1 MSQELWDMVVKDL
14 PSLTGRYAAQ
24 VFDFRLQDRHEKHSD
39 VWNKIFKDN
48 EKWSL
53 VATRQGLNPVLV
65 GDDLHSLYHNLEQH
79 DPKQAAYIA
88 LLTGDKCG
96 DIRYD
101 KTELLASL
109 RAHYWNEDN
118 EIVLYESNII
128 LSIDEALRNPLFIT
142 LTPEKLF
149 TYRHNELCS
158 ASLYWKDNEY
168 ALRTIRS
175 DDIVGIGDRAS
186 TLQDVSLIC
195 GITLTHPKE
204 MELRQRHQQCFQHPN
219 CPSAYP
225 LCPIGYKFN
234 GDNILGWEWDP
245 RFEI

>member
-14 PSLTGRYAAQ
+14 PSLAGRHAAQ
-24 VFDFRLQDRHEKHSD
+24 AFDFRLQDRHEKHSG

-48 EKWSL
+48 EKWSS
-53 VATRQGLNPVLV
+53 VATRRGLNPVLI
-65 GDDLHSLYHNLEQH
+65 GDDLHRLYHDPEQH
-79 DPKQAAYIA
+79 DPKQPAYIA
-88 LLTGDKCG
+88 LLTGDKYG
-96 DIRYD
+96 DIRYV

-109 RAHYWNEDN
+109 QAHYWNKDS

-128 LSIDEALRNPLFIT
+128 LSIDEALHDPFFIT

-158 ASLYWKDNEY
+158 ASLYWKDNEH
-168 ALRTIRS
+168 ALQTIGP
-175 DDIVGIGDRAS
+175 DDIVGIGDRTS

-204 MELRQRHQQCFQHPN
+204 RELRQRHQQC
-219 CPSAYP
+219 
-225 LCPIGYKFN
+225 
-234 GDNILGWEWDP
+234 
-245 RFEI
+245 